1 MQCCQQ
7 TANVTYIAMQVTL
20 VVCWQHTGMPGS
32 VTIIDKKAGE
42 QGPEIWL
49 DAYLLAPER
58 A

>member
-1 MQCCQQ
+1 MQYCQQ
-7 TANVTYIAMQVTL
+7 TANVTYIAIQVTL
-20 VVCWQHTGMPGS
+20 AVCWQHTGMPGTG
-32 VTIIDKKAGE
+32 TIIDKKAEE

>member
-1 MQCCQQ
+1 
-7 TANVTYIAMQVTL
+7 
-20 VVCWQHTGMPGS
+20 MPGS

-58 A
+58 ALVSIRIYQYISTVIMIFSSILRISS